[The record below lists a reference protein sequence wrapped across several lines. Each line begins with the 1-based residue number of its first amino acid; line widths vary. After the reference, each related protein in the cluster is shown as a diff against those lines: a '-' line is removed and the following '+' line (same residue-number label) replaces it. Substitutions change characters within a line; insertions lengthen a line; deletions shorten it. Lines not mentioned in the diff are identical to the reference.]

1 MKKPIY
7 ISLAALMALAAV
19 SCKKDNVNVCG
30 KMDDP
35 TFKAYCLERFD
46 ANGDGK
52 ILEDEA
58 DEVTEIA
65 VPSMGIKSLKG
76 IEGFKNLLDLDCS
89 DNQITSLDL
98 RENRKLVFLDC
109 RDNFIDVIY
118 LNEGQEIPQFYRTPF
133 LHPRPILLSVNG
145 QQTVIMEKTKPF
157 VFEANFT
164 GEDLPGS
171 ITWLSDVPSFT
182 PVTSQV
188 TEPTV
193 TLSYSN
199 AMEIGNMEEGKLYKM
214 WVMPH
219 DGTESHYVRFGIFW
233 TDPLIY
239 FEKPRNPFE
248 AMVDERF
255 VFSIFFY
262 PGQGESGT
270 PSIKTI
276 GGGCNRSFSSGVKER
291 EDEAIHWSEPG
302 EKKVIIYY
310 ERNGKKATD
319 TLYVDVKEPLPEIKY
334 L

>member
-1 MKKPIY
+1 MSPGLFY
-7 ISLAALMALAAV
+7 AAQ
-19 SCKKDNVNVCG
+19 VCLPCRSVG
-30 KMDDP
+30 
-35 TFKAYCLERFD
+35 D
-46 ANGDGK
+46 AD
-52 ILEDEA
+52 
-58 DEVTEIA
+58 
-65 VPSMGIKSLKG
+65 
-76 IEGFKNLLDLDCS
+76 
-89 DNQITSLDL
+89 
-98 RENRKLVFLDC
+98 
-109 RDNFIDVIY
+109 
-118 LNEGQEIPQFYRTPF
+118 
-133 LHPRPILLSVNG
+133 
-145 QQTVIMEKTKPF
+145 
-157 VFEANFT
+157 FT

-182 PVTSQV
+182 PVTSEV
-188 TEPTV
+188 TGPTV
-193 TLSYSN
+193 SLSYSN
-199 AMEIGNMEEGKLYKM
+199 ASEIGDMEEGKLYKM
-214 WVMPH
+214 YVMSH

-276 GGGCNRSFSSGVKER
+276 GAGCNRSFNSGVKER